1 VTDLLQGLGAEQ
13 GRAAY
18 LLCGNG
24 DLLRAVRGRVGRL
37 AIRRVWDAAAHGAGA
52 RIVRLGLAG
61 GWIALLLDD
70 GTVAHGLVDEADART
85 GTAWTRWRDGPFAA
99 LDLADRGWTLEARR
113 ADGSVRQAPAST
125 SF

>member
-1 VTDLLQGLGAEQ
+1 
-13 GRAAY
+13 
-18 LLCGNG
+18 
-24 DLLRAVRGRVGRL
+24 L